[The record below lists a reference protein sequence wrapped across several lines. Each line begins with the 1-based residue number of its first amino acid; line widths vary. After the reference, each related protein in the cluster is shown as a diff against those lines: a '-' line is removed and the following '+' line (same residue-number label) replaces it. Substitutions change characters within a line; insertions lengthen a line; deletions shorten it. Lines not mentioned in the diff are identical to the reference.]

1 MFQAVATTDIVRTS
15 LLTLWGNV
23 AAFVPKLVAAV
34 VVFLIGWL
42 IAALMGRVAYH
53 IIKALQ
59 INRALEGLGLKAAI
73 ERGGLKLD
81 APKFFDELVKW
92 FFIIVFLMA
101 ATDIVGLAQVTE
113 FLRTVVFYLPNVIVA
128 AFVVLIGVLLARFLE
143 HSVRVSVKAAKLASA
158 NFLALLARW
167 SVLIFSFLIALDQL
181 KVAPE
186 IIRIFVMGVVA
197 MVAVAGGLAFGLGG
211 RDLAEDWLSDVRK
224 RVQD

>member
-1 MFQAVATTDIVRTS
+1 MFQAVATTEIVRAS
-15 LLTLWGNV
+15 LVTLWGSV

-42 IAALMGRVAYH
+42 IAVLLGRVAYH
-53 IIKALQ
+53 VIKALQ
-59 INRALEGLGLKAAI
+59 INRALQGLGFKEAL
-73 ERGGLKLD
+73 ERGGLRLD

-92 FFIIVFLMA
+92 FFIVVFLMA
-101 ATDIVGLAQVTE
+101 ATNIVGLAQVTE
-113 FLRTVVFYLPNVIVA
+113 FLAVVVFYLPNVIVA
-128 AFVVLIGVLLARFLE
+128 ALVILIGVLLARFIE
-143 HSVRVSVKAAKLASA
+143 HAVRTSVKAARLASA

-186 IIRIFVMGVVA
+186 LIRIFVMGIVA

-211 RDLAEDWLSDVRK
+211 RDLAGDWLSDLK
-224 RVQD
+224 KKVQD

>member
-1 MFQAVATTDIVRTS
+1 MFEAVATTEIVRSS
-15 LLTLWGNV
+15 LLTLWASV
-23 AAFVPKLVAAV
+23 AAFVPKLVAAI

-42 IAALMGRVAYH
+42 IAVLLGRVAYH
-53 IIKALQ
+53 LIRTLQ
-59 INRALEGLGLKAAI
+59 VNKALEGLGFKAAV
-73 ERGGLKLD
+73 ERGGLRLD

-101 ATDIVGLAQVTE
+101 ATNIVGLVQVTE
-113 FLRTVVFYLPNVIVA
+113 FLGVVVFYLPNVIVA
-128 AFVVLIGVLLARFLE
+128 ALVLLIGVLVARFLE
-143 HSVRVSVKAAKLASA
+143 HSVRASVKAARLASA

-167 SVLIFSFLIALDQL
+167 SVLVFSFLIALDQL

-197 MVAVAGGLAFGLGG
+197 MIAIAGGLAFGMGG
-211 RDLAEDWLSDVRK
+211 RDLAGDWLGNLKK

>member
-1 MFQAVATTDIVRTS
+1 MLQAVATTDIIRES
-15 LLTLWGNV
+15 LLRLWGNV
-23 AAFVPKLVAAV
+23 ASFVPALVAAI

-42 IAALMGRVAYH
+42 IAAILGKVAFH
-53 IIKALQ
+53 VIKALQ
-59 INRALEGLGLKAAI
+59 INRALEGLGFKAAL
-73 ERGGLKLD
+73 ERGGMRLD

-101 ATDIVGLAQVTE
+101 ATDIVGLSQVTE
-113 FLRTVVFYLPNVIVA
+113 FLRTVVLYLPNVIVA
-128 AFVVLIGVLLARFLE
+128 AFVVLIGVLLARLLE

-186 IIRIFVMGVVA
+186 IIRIFVTGVVA
-197 MVAVAGGLAFGLGG
+197 MVAIAGGLAFGLGG
-211 RDLAEDWLSDVRK
+211 RDLAEGWLGDVRK

>member
-1 MFQAVATTDIVRTS
+1 MLQAVATTDIIRES
-15 LLTLWGNV
+15 LLRLWGNV
-23 AAFVPKLVAAV
+23 ASFVPSLVAAV
-34 VVFLIGWL
+34 IVFLIGWL
-42 IAALMGRVAYH
+42 IAAILGKAAFH
-53 IIKALQ
+53 IVKALQ
-59 INRALEGLGLKAAI
+59 INRALEGLGFKAAL
-73 ERGGLKLD
+73 ERGGMRLD

-113 FLRTVVFYLPNVIVA
+113 FLRTVVLYLPNVIVA
-128 AFVVLIGVLLARFLE
+128 AFVVLIGVLLARLIE

-186 IIRIFVMGVVA
+186 IIRIFVTGVVA
-197 MVAVAGGLAFGLGG
+197 MVAIAGGLAFGLGG
-211 RDLAEDWLSDVRK
+211 RDLAEGWLGQERK

>member
-1 MFQAVATTDIVRTS
+1 MFEAIATTDIVRES
-15 LLTLWGNV
+15 LLTLWTNV

-42 IAALMGRVAYH
+42 IAVLLGRVAFH
-53 IIKALQ
+53 VIKVLQ
-59 INRALEGLGLKAAI
+59 INRALEGLGFGGAM

-92 FFIIVFLMA
+92 FFIVVFLMA
-101 ATDIVGLAQVTE
+101 ATNIVGLTQVTE
-113 FLRTVVFYLPNVIVA
+113 FLRVVVFYLPNVIVA
-128 AFVVLIGVLLARFLE
+128 SLVLLIGLLLARFLE
-143 HSVRVSVKAAKLASA
+143 HSVRASVKAARLASA

-186 IIRIFVMGVVA
+186 LIRIFVMGVVA
-197 MVAVAGGLAFGLGG
+197 MVAIAGGLALGLGG
-211 RDLAEDWLSDVRK
+211 RDLAGEWLTDLKKKVR
-224 RVQD
+224 D

>member
-1 MFQAVATTDIVRTS
+1 MFQAIATTDIIRES
-15 LLTLWGNV
+15 LLTLWASV
-23 AAFVPKLVAAV
+23 AAFVPKLVAAI

-42 IAALMGRVAYH
+42 IAVLLGRVAYH
-53 IIKALQ
+53 LIKVLQ
-59 INRALEGLGLKAAI
+59 INKALEGLGFKSALD
-73 ERGGLKLD
+73 RGGLRLD

-101 ATDIVGLAQVTE
+101 ATNIVGLSQVTE
-113 FLRTVVFYLPNVIVA
+113 FLGVVVFYLPNVIVA
-128 AFVVLIGVLLARFLE
+128 ALVLLIGVLLARFLE
-143 HSVRVSVKAAKLASA
+143 HSIRASVKAARLASA
-158 NFLALLARW
+158 NFLAILARW

-197 MVAVAGGLAFGLGG
+197 MIAVAGGLAFGLGG
-211 RDLAEDWLSDVRK
+211 RDLAGDWLSDLRK

>member
-1 MFQAVATTDIVRTS
+1 MFQAVATTEIVRSS
-15 LLTLWGNV
+15 LLTLWASV
-23 AAFVPKLVAAV
+23 AMFVPKLVAAIV
-34 VVFLIGWL
+34 VLLIGWL
-42 IAALMGRVAYH
+42 IAVLLGRVAYH
-53 IIKALQ
+53 LIKVLQ
-59 INRALEGLGLKAAI
+59 INRALEGLGFKPAL

-101 ATDIVGLAQVTE
+101 STNIVGLTQVTQ
-113 FLRTVVFYLPNVIVA
+113 FLGVVVFYLPNVIVA
-128 AFVVLIGVLLARFLE
+128 AFVILIGVLLARFLE
-143 HSVRVSVKAAKLASA
+143 HSVRVSVRAAKLASA
-158 NFLALLARW
+158 NFLAELARW

-186 IIRIFVMGVVA
+186 LIRIFVMGIVA

-211 RDLAEDWLSDVRK
+211 RDLAGDWLDKLRK

>member
-1 MFQAVATTDIVRTS
+1 MFQAIATTDIIRES
-15 LLTLWGNV
+15 LLTLWASV

-42 IAALMGRVAYH
+42 IAVLLGRVAYH
-53 IIKALQ
+53 LIRVLQ
-59 INRALEGLGLKAAI
+59 INKALEGLGFRAAI
-73 ERGGLKLD
+73 ERGGLHLD

-101 ATDIVGLAQVTE
+101 ATNIVGLTQVTE
-113 FLRTVVFYLPNVIVA
+113 FLAVVVFYLPNVIVA
-128 AFVVLIGVLLARFLE
+128 ALVLLIGVLVARFLE
-143 HSVRVSVKAAKLASA
+143 HSVRVSVKAARLASA
-158 NFLALLARW
+158 NFLAVLARW
-167 SVLIFSFLIALDQL
+167 SVLVFSFLIALDQL

-197 MVAVAGGLAFGLGG
+197 MIAIAGGLAFGMGG
-211 RDLAEDWLSDVRK
+211 RDLAGDWLSNLKK

>member
-1 MFQAVATTDIVRTS
+1 MLQAVATTDIVRSS

-23 AAFVPKLVAAV
+23 AAFVPQFVAAI

-42 IAALMGRVAYH
+42 IAAILGKVAYH
-53 IIKALQ
+53 IVKALQ
-59 INRALEGLGLKAAI
+59 INRALEGLGFKTAL
-73 ERGGLKLD
+73 ERGGMKLD

-101 ATDIVGLAQVTE
+101 ATDIVGLGQVTE
-113 FLRTVVFYLPNVIVA
+113 FLRTVVLYLPNVIVA

-143 HSVRVSVKAAKLASA
+143 HAVRVSVRAAKLASA
-158 NFLALLARW
+158 NFLALLTRW

-186 IIRIFVMGVVA
+186 IIRIFVTGIVA
-197 MVAVAGGLAFGLGG
+197 MVAIAGGLAFGLGG
-211 RDLAEDWLSDVRK
+211 RDLAEDWLGDVRK
-224 RVQD
+224 KVQD